1 MPRQR
6 AVAREGYVYIAL
18 AACMA
23 VSGFAMWGWPAG
35 LPLSLLT
42 LYIISFFRN
51 PERHAPS
58 GEHEVISP
66 ADGTVLE
73 IVEEEEP
80 RYLNARAQRI
90 SIFMSPMNCHINR
103 APVAGQVKECFYR
116 PGLYRA
122 AFRPK
127 AIDTNEHNAV
137 LIEDGRGGRW
147 LVVQIAGWLARRIVS
162 YVNGGESLTKGER
175 FGLIQF
181 GSRVDLFC
189 PLEIQIT
196 VKPGEKVK
204 AGLTVLGNGK

>member
-1 MPRQR
+1 
-6 AVAREGYVYIAL
+6 
-18 AACMA
+18 MA

-35 LPLSLLT
+35 LPLCLLT

-58 GEHEVISP
+58 GEYEVISP

-116 PGLYRA
+116 PGSYRA

-137 LIEDGRGGRW
+137 LIEDGGGGRW

-189 PLEIQIT
+189 PLGIQIT

-204 AGLTVLGNGK
+204 AGLTILGNGK